1 MQDGE
6 NILYDTVM
14 VDSYYVSYKI
24 SMTLQQEE
32 HTQICQLEKNQEEG
46 EFQEEMQTVMRGFSC
61 IANV

>member
-46 EFQEEMQTVMRGFSC
+46 ESQEEMQTVMRGFSC